1 MKTLQNWAKHFK
13 TNQYA
18 RKFHETEVVL
28 FFVVLTANQGEITVG
43 EYYETGQTTEFR
55 YCTKISEGA
64 RNFGILPGVY
74 DEVSRN

>member
-1 MKTLQNWAKHFK
+1 MN
-13 TNQYA
+13 
-18 RKFHETEVVL
+18 KFWKAQDLIWFSFL
-28 FFVVLTANQGEITVG
+28 FTANQGEITVG

>member
-1 MKTLQNWAKHFK
+1 MVF
-13 TNQYA
+13 
-18 RKFHETEVVL
+18 
-28 FFVVLTANQGEITVG
+28 TANQGEITVG

-74 DEVSRN
+74 DEVRRNQ

>member
-1 MKTLQNWAKHFK
+1 MI
-13 TNQYA
+13 
-18 RKFHETEVVL
+18 
-28 FFVVLTANQGEITVG
+28 FVVFTANQGEITVG

-74 DEVSRN
+74 DEVRRNQ

>member
-1 MKTLQNWAKHFK
+1 MKSPGSNLI
-13 TNQYA
+13 
-18 RKFHETEVVL
+18 
-28 FFVVLTANQGEITVG
+28 FVVFTANQGEITVG

-74 DEVSRN
+74 DEVSRNQLSNQFPN